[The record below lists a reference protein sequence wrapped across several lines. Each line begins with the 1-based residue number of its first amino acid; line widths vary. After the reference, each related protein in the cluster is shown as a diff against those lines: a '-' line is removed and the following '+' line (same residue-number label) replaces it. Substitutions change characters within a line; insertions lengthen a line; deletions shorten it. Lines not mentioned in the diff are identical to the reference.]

1 MKKKQVIC
9 LYRVSTTKQTNSED
23 DIPVQRAACL
33 EYIDKHN
40 AQYGEEWDF
49 YCEIVEGGV
58 SAYHNSIEDR
68 EINQVLKIVADNPDE
83 DFVLLAFYSDRISR
97 QDANGFNFIDKL
109 HKLKVE
115 VWTVEEGRLSIDT
128 EQDRLMLFIK
138 FWGNNNESRK
148 TANRVYA
155 ARKMLTEEGK
165 WTGGRV
171 QYGYVLKPT
180 GDVNK
185 KDRLIKDLEKEP
197 FESSIVKEMYDMLVD
212 RNCSLNAIVGELN
225 SRGIKT
231 KRGFKWNPSTIKNIL
246 RNPLNKGYISYNK
259 TTSREHERQRQT
271 DSDNWVL
278 SKEKNEK
285 YVIVSEEKWQ
295 MAQDILQMKK
305 RNYEGNLYH
314 DLTTK
319 NSLLLSGL
327 LVCGHCGSRISPS
340 RAYQWSGKKN
350 PKRIYIEFYKC
361 NNRARSPKMCAGKTY
376 LSAKKIEG
384 IVLEQ
389 VYKYLDGLKQIDC
402 TAELEK
408 MILETTA
415 EDKKLLDNL
424 MKEHSKVQNNVKVL
438 ENELIKSLLG
448 ESDLS
453 KENINTALNNQKS
466 EADRLE
472 AEIVKIKEKIEKK
485 KISDKEALLVQSLIP
500 VWREVFES
508 ASLNVKKLLLSMLI
522 EKIVV
527 KDKDVDIYFKINMND
542 FLKKLNSYNENGR
555 TEGGSATLDFRT
567 EILSNSSGVNERLL
581 AEVERNRYICFCKD
595 RSTGLSEQIMP
606 EMFPLEAVASC
617 STEVIVMAV
626 WKVPGNRRKGF

>member
-1 MKKKQVIC
+1 
-9 LYRVSTTKQTNSED
+9 
-23 DIPVQRAACL
+23 
-33 EYIDKHN
+33 
-40 AQYGEEWDF
+40 
-49 YCEIVEGGV
+49 
-58 SAYHNSIEDR
+58 
-68 EINQVLKIVADNPDE
+68 
-83 DFVLLAFYSDRISR
+83 
-97 QDANGFNFIDKL
+97 
-109 HKLKVE
+109 
-115 VWTVEEGRLSIDT
+115 
-128 EQDRLMLFIK
+128 
-138 FWGNNNESRK
+138 
-148 TANRVYA
+148 
-155 ARKMLTEEGK
+155 
-165 WTGGRV
+165 
-171 QYGYVLKPT
+171 
-180 GDVNK
+180 
-185 KDRLIKDLEKEP
+185 
-197 FESSIVKEMYDMLVD
+197 
-212 RNCSLNAIVGELN
+212 
-225 SRGIKT
+225 
-231 KRGFKWNPSTIKNIL
+231 
-246 RNPLNKGYISYNK
+246 
-259 TTSREHERQRQT
+259 
-271 DSDNWVL
+271 
-278 SKEKNEK
+278 
-285 YVIVSEEKWQ
+285 
-295 MAQDILQMKK
+295 
-305 RNYEGNLYH
+305 
-314 DLTTK
+314 
-319 NSLLLSGL
+319 
-327 LVCGHCGSRISPS
+327 
-340 RAYQWSGKKN
+340 
-350 PKRIYIEFYKC
+350 
-361 NNRARSPKMCAGKTY
+361 
-376 LSAKKIEG
+376 
-384 IVLEQ
+384 
-389 VYKYLDGLKQIDC
+389 
-402 TAELEK
+402 
-408 MILETTA
+408 
-415 EDKKLLDNL
+415 